1 MYAVVKTGGKQYKV
15 APGEK
20 LKVEQLPADVGA
32 EVTLD
37 QVLMIGDGDTSGRSA
52 NGGRRRR
59 QGNGRR
65 AWPRR
70 KGEDL
75 QNAAAQALSK
85 APRPPPEL
93 HRAHDQQHR
102 RLGRTATM
110 AHKKAGGS
118 SRNGRDSQAKR
129 LGVKVYGGEAIRAGG
144 IIVRQRG
151 TLIHPGVNVG
161 VGKDHTLFA
170 LTDGKVSFRIKGA
183 LQHKFAN
190 VDPAEQQ

>member
-1 MYAVVKTGGKQYKV
+1 
-15 APGEK
+15 
-20 LKVEQLPADVGA
+20 
-32 EVTLD
+32 
-37 QVLMIGDGDTSGRSA
+37 
-52 NGGRRRR
+52 
-59 QGNGRR
+59 
-65 AWPRR
+65 
-70 KGEDL
+70 
-75 QNAAAQALSK
+75 
-85 APRPPPEL
+85 
-93 HRAHDQQHR
+93 
-102 RLGRTATM
+102 M

-129 LGVKVYGGEAIRAGG
+129 LGTKVYGGEAIRAGG